1 MNLFCATESTF
12 NKLNSDLLYQNTYAK
27 AFYCFIGI
35 ANEIHPYLIFEI
47 FLFVPSLVHSDS
59 LHTTQHCFLQLK
71 CSIMLLFFDLLHSYF
86 IHGKYPRLIFQMFFP
101 LQPFHHSPVLTTC
114 SRQHQCSHIEK
125 KFQNELLFFLLFLA
139 IYLTYSDN
147 VTCDMHR
154 G

>member
-1 MNLFCATESTF
+1 MHGYFFNTQIQDYFINSLTLNLFCATECTF

-71 CSIMLLFFDLLHSYF
+71 WNIMLLFFDLLHSYF
-86 IHGKYPRLIFQMFFP
+86 IHDSFFRCVSHFNHFTI
-101 LQPFHHSPVLTTC
+101 LQF
-114 SRQHQCSHIEK
+114 
-125 KFQNELLFFLLFLA
+125 
-139 IYLTYSDN
+139 
-147 VTCDMHR
+147 
-154 G
+154 